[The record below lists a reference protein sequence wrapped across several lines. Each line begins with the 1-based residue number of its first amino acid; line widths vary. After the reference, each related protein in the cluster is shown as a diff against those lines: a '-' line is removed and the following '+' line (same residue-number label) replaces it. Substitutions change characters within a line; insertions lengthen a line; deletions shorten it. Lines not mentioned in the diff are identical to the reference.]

1 VIEQGASLRVAP
13 GGGRLTRRA
22 RALLFVPAGDDA
34 RLRAAFLAHP
44 DGAEL
49 GSVGAAVVEAGFD
62 VPAFV
67 ALAWGPHLRAMAFGE
82 IDIETDQ
89 PTMPML
95 SGAGSRTWVEHTTA
109 QPTAATVEVNAE
121 GVDASTDLE
130 IGTVPAGG
138 FRLEL
143 GRSEGVAAVA
153 AADVVELVELVE
165 VGEVGE
171 VGDVPTE
178 LQAAVDADVTL
189 PPIDTESLLPPEVDV
204 ARRDAFVEARQCSS
218 GHASAP
224 TAAACEVCGELLPP
238 GQAAVVSVRRPSL
251 GRLQLDDGGELELD
265 EGLLIGRN
273 PARDTDP
280 ERASLRRVHVEG
292 EKVSRSHVAVRLQG
306 WEVLVADCGSTNGTF
321 VVPHPG
327 AQVVTLA
334 PDQPQLVEPDAVVY
348 FGSRSFVVHG
358 RKKEP

>member
-1 VIEQGASLRVAP
+1 MSPQGASVRVAP

-22 RALLFVPAGDDA
+22 RALLFVPAGDDE
-34 RLRAAFLAHP
+34 RLRAAFLSRP
-44 DGAEL
+44 DGDEL

-67 ALAWGPHLRAMAFGE
+67 ALAWGNELRAMAFGE
-82 IDIETDQ
+82 VDIETDQ

-95 SGAGSRTWVEHTTA
+95 SGAGSRTWVEHTMA
-109 QPTAATVEVNAE
+109 QPTAATVEVNAQE
-121 GVDASTDLE
+121 VDASSDLE
-130 IGTVPAGG
+130 VGTVPAGG

-143 GRSEGVAAVA
+143 GPREAVVATV
-153 AADVVELVELVE
+153 ADVV
-165 VGEVGE
+165 
-171 VGDVPTE
+171 DVPTE

-189 PPIDTESLLPPEVDV
+189 PPLDAAALLPPDLDV
-204 ARRDAFVEARQCSS
+204 ARRDAFVEARQCSR

-238 GQAAVVSVRRPSL
+238 GQAAVVSVRRPTL

-265 EGLLIGRN
+265 EELLIGRN
-273 PARDTDP
+273 PSRGADP
-280 ERASLRRVHVEG
+280 ERAGLRRVHVDG

-327 AQVVTLA
+327 AQVVTLE
-334 PDQPQLVEPDAVVY
+334 PDQPQLVEPGAVVY

-358 RKKEP
+358 RRQEP

>member
-1 VIEQGASLRVAP
+1 MTEQGASLRVAP

-22 RALLFVPAGDDA
+22 RALLFVPSGDDA
-34 RLRAAFLAHP
+34 RLRAAFLACP
-44 DGAEL
+44 DGDEL
-49 GSVGAAVVEAGFD
+49 ASVGAAVVEASFD

-67 ALAWGPHLRAMAFGE
+67 ALAWGPQLRAMAFGE

-109 QPTAATVEVNAE
+109 QPTAAVVEVNAE
-121 GVDASTDLE
+121 GVGESTDLE

-143 GRSEGVAAVA
+143 GRQGIAAVA
-153 AADVVELVELVE
+153 AAAADDVDDVDDVEVVEVV
-165 VGEVGE
+165 
-171 VGDVPTE
+171 DVPTE

-189 PPIDTESLLPPEVDV
+189 PPIDPASLLPPEVEV

-238 GQAAVVSVRRPSL
+238 GQASVVSVRRPSL
-251 GRLQLDDGGELELD
+251 GRLQLDDGSELELD

-273 PARDTDP
+273 PERDTDP
-280 ERASLRRVHVEG
+280 ERATLRRVHVDG

-327 AQVVTLA
+327 TQVVTLA
-334 PDQPQLVEPDAVVY
+334 PDQAQLVEPGAVVY

-358 RKKEP
+358 RKQES

>member
-1 VIEQGASLRVAP
+1 VTEQGASLRVAP

-22 RALLFVPAGDDA
+22 RALLFVPSGDDA
-34 RLRAAFLAHP
+34 RLRAAFLACP
-44 DGAEL
+44 DGDEL
-49 GSVGAAVVEAGFD
+49 GAVGAAVVEAGFD

-67 ALAWGPHLRAMAFGE
+67 ALAWGPQLRAMAFGE

-109 QPTAATVEVNAE
+109 QPTAAVVEVNAE
-121 GVDASTDLE
+121 GAGESTDLE

-143 GRSEGVAAVA
+143 GRQGIAAVA
-153 AADVVELVELVE
+153 AAAAADDVDDVEVVEVV
-165 VGEVGE
+165 
-171 VGDVPTE
+171 DVRTE

-189 PPIDTESLLPPEVDV
+189 PPIDPASLLPPEVEV
-204 ARRDAFVEARQCSS
+204 ARRDSFVEARQCSS

-238 GQAAVVSVRRPSL
+238 GQASVVSVRRPSL

-265 EGLLIGRN
+265 EGLLIGRH
-273 PARDTDP
+273 PERDTDP
-280 ERASLRRVHVEG
+280 ERATLRRVHVDG

-327 AQVVTLA
+327 TQVVTLV
-334 PDQPQLVEPDAVVY
+334 PDQAQLVEPGAVVY

-358 RKKEP
+358 RKQES